1 VASRADRKIV
11 LKDGLVVEDSLP
23 FAGPDAELRQNG

>member
-1 VASRADRKIV
+1 V

-23 FAGPDAELRQNG
+23 FAAPSAELRQNG